1 MAQKKSYSR
10 YFIILNEEVKGYA
23 IASDKLPTGYVKLE
37 IKNNKCKV
45 SYYVQNLN
53 KESIPYYMI
62 LILGKKDTNKLIKI
76 GELNIDDY
84 GRADVSYEYPSDN
97 IGDTGM
103 DIENVSG
110 AAIVKLQGNDVRPV
124 LNGFLTSDIPAWKQ
138 YTIIEPQKRDMSEE
152 ERVEPEPTPV
162 SIFDKYEEVIEEK
175 VKVEKEEEQEINHEN
190 TREENKGYEDEVKEK
205 GEVEEEK
212 IHYEDTREKHNI
224 VIEENKIEED
234 KKGKE
239 DIEYIKEDKD
249 KNITRE
255 DGNDVENNP
264 EEIIE
269 KVDEEIKEDD
279 MIRRDHCHK
288 KDDEKMPKGKLGRFF
303 KELARDF
310 EELED
315 EIKDIKRCMWYRVP
329 VANRSDMSCHVNWNK
344 HSIIYH
350 PMANYYN
357 YIIPHK
363 HYMIGYKCDKE
374 GKMKCLVY
382 GIPGSKLKRDQPFAG
397 KTGFV
402 TWVPSDSGRC
412 EGYWLMFYDFKTSTI
427 LIPVK

>member
-45 SYYVQNLN
+45 SYYVQNLK

-84 GRADVSYEYPSDN
+84 GRADISYEYPSDN

-110 AAIVKLQGNDVRPV
+110 AAIVKLQGNDVSPV

-138 YTIIEPQKRDMSEE
+138 YTVIEPQSRDIPKE
-152 ERVEPEPTPV
+152 ERAEPDPV

-175 VKVEKEEEQEINHEN
+175 VKVEKEDKQEIDHEN
-190 TREENKGYEDEVKEK
+190 TREENESNEDKIKEK
-205 GEVEEEK
+205 VDDEIQE
-212 IHYEDTREKHNI
+212 IHYEDTREKIDVVPEKNENEEDVDVI
-224 VIEENKIEED
+224 IEENIVD
-234 KKGKE
+234 
-239 DIEYIKEDKD
+239 IKEDKD
-249 KNITRE
+249 ATRE
-255 DGNDVENNP
+255 SEDTAENNSEEIVENIQEDN
-264 EEIIE
+264 I
-269 KVDEEIKEDD
+269 VRHSDEHKHED
-279 MIRRDHCHK
+279 
-288 KDDEKMPKGKLGRFF
+288 DDEKMPKGKVGKFF
-303 KELARDF
+303 KELGKDF
-310 EELED
+310 EKVED
-315 EIKDIKRCMWYRVP
+315 EIKDIKRCIWHKVP
-329 VANRSDMSCHVNWNK
+329 ITNKSDMGCHFNWNK
-344 HSIIYH
+344 HCVIYQ
-350 PMANYYN
+350 PMINYYN

-363 HYMIGYKCDKE
+363 YYMVGYKCDKE
-374 GKMKCLVY
+374 GKMKYLVY
-382 GIPGSKLKRDQPFAG
+382 GIPGSKSKRDQPFSG

-402 TWVPSDSGRC
+402 TWVPSNSGKC